1 MNRIINLEQTRF
13 IIFSILSPIFG
24 CLTPTK
30 GFVYALVVMFAF
42 NIWAGMRAD
51 GVAIMR
57 YKNFSFRKFK
67 NALCELLLYL
77 FIVEAIFFIME
88 NCGDG
93 QAAIVVVK
101 SLTYVFM
108 YVYLQNAFRNL
119 IVAYPRNLAL
129 RIIYHVIRLEFT
141 RALPSHLQPIIER
154 MEKELGDDP
163 DKNNKKKG
171 ENENE

>member
-1 MNRIINLEQTRF
+1 M
-13 IIFSILSPIFG
+13 IFATTASPLFAY
-24 CLTPTK
+24 LTPTA
-30 GFVYALVVMFAF
+30 GFMYALVIMFAF

-51 GVAIMR
+51 GVAIVR
-57 YKNFSFRKFK
+57 CKNFSFRKFK

-77 FIVEAIFFIME
+77 FIVEIIFVIMK
-88 NCGDG
+88 NCGDD

-119 IVAYPRNLAL
+119 IIAYPRKLAL

-141 RALPSHLQPIIER
+141 RALPSYLQPIIDR
-154 MEKELGDDP
+154 LEKESGDDP

>member
-1 MNRIINLEQTRF
+1 MNNIFNWEQWRIIT
-13 IIFSILSPIFG
+13 ISTVSPLFG
-24 CLTPTK
+24 YVTPTK

-51 GVAIMR
+51 GVAIVR
-57 YKNFSFRKFK
+57 CKNFSFRKFK

-77 FIVEAIFFIME
+77 FIVEAIFTIMK
-88 NCGDG
+88 NCGDD

-119 IVAYPRNLAL
+119 IIAYPRNLAL
-129 RIIYHVIRLEFT
+129 RIIYYVIRLEFT
-141 RALPSHLQPIIER
+141 RALPSHLQPIIDR
-154 MEKELGDDP
+154 LEKEFENGP
-163 DKNNKKKG
+163 DKKIKKKG
-171 ENENE
+171 KSENE

>member
-1 MNRIINLEQTRF
+1 M
-13 IIFSILSPIFG
+13 IFATSLSPVLAY
-24 CLTPTK
+24 LTPTE
-30 GFVYALVVMFAF
+30 GFMYALVIMFAF

-51 GVAIMR
+51 GVSIVR
-57 YKNFSFRKFK
+57 CKNFSFRKFK

-77 FIVEAIFFIME
+77 FIVETIFIIMK
-88 NCGDG
+88 NCGDD

-119 IVAYPRNLAL
+119 IIAYHRNLAL

-154 MEKELGDDP
+154 LEKEFGDDP
-163 DKNNKKKG
+163 DKKKG
-171 ENENE
+171 GNENE

>member
-1 MNRIINLEQTRF
+1 MIDKLNLEQWR
-13 IIFSILSPIFG
+13 IIVISTVSPVLG
-24 CLTPTK
+24 YLTPTK

-51 GVAIMR
+51 GVAIVR
-57 YKNFSFRKFK
+57 CKNFSFRKFK

-77 FIVEAIFFIME
+77 FIVEAIFVIMK
-88 NCGDG
+88 NCGDD

-101 SLTYVFM
+101 TLTYVFM

-119 IVAYPRNLAL
+119 IVAYPKKLAL
-129 RIIYHVIRLEFT
+129 RIIYHVIRLEFA

-154 MEKELGDDP
+154 LEKEFGDDP
-163 DKNNKKKG
+163 DKIKNDKKKG
-171 ENENE
+171 EK

>member
-1 MNRIINLEQTRF
+1 M
-13 IIFSILSPIFG
+13 IFVTTASPLFAY
-24 CLTPTK
+24 LTPTE
-30 GFVYALVVMFAF
+30 GFMYALVIMFAF

-51 GVAIMR
+51 GVAIR
-57 YKNFSFRKFK
+57 NCKRLSFHKFK
-67 NALCELLLYL
+67 NALAELLLYVVIIHVIYSVML
-77 FIVEAIFFIME
+77 Q
-88 NCGDG
+88 CGDDG
-93 QAAIVVVK
+93 AAMIVIK

-119 IVAYPRNLAL
+119 IIAYPRNLAL

-141 RALPSHLQPIIER
+141 RALPSHLQPIIDR
-154 MEKELGDDP
+154 LEKEFGDDP